1 MQRLMARLLL
11 AHDRL
16 GDPGQM
22 TQQLLRSIALH
33 PDGATV
39 GSASIT
45 PSSVPPIPGLVA
57 G

>member
-45 PSSVPPIPGLVA
+45 PSSVPPIPGPVA